1 MWRNPFNNI
10 GKFTDQFWKFHNFN
24 NREIHVSFLIDLTKV
39 DKEHW
44 LTQGRTR
51 QGNNRTCV
59 RRRWALS
66 TGQHLWRREKKDQPT
81 YSCGHHQNQWM
92 LRTPPSPPWPPTP
105 QGPTLS
111 SSPSLH
117 LEDSHSLTHTHSP
130 SLFFSFHTTF
140 HLALQEPP
148 SRWQTFLKPLTS
160 EQSFSLSPR
169 SQTVANVARPTKRAT
184 KPTGRRERRRAT
196 GFQRLRPA
204 SQSLTPSPNDILF
217 SIWIE
222 CKWTERIHSFMSNES
237 PKVRENMTH
246 L

>member
-66 TGQHLWRREKKDQPT
+66 TGQHWWRREKKDQPT

-105 QGPTLS
+105 QSPTLS

-117 LEDSHSLTHTHSP
+117 LEDSHSLTHPHF
-130 SLFFSFHTTF
+130 SLTPSFHSTF
-140 HLALQEPP
+140 HLAPQEP
-148 SRWQTFLKPLTS
+148 STRWQTFLKPLTS
-160 EQSFSLSPR
+160 EQSFSHFHLGHRLLPMSQDQRSEEANWSPR
-169 SQTVANVARPTKRAT
+169 ETESNWLPAA
-184 KPTGRRERRRAT
+184 PTGVAVTR
-196 GFQRLRPA
+196 
-204 SQSLTPSPNDILF
+204 SF
-217 SIWIE
+217 SEW
-222 CKWTERIHSFMSNES
+222 
-237 PKVRENMTH
+237 
-246 L
+246 

>member
-1 MWRNPFNNI
+1 MWTNPFNNI
-10 GKFTDQFWKFHNFN
+10 EKFTDQFWKFHNFN

-66 TGQHLWRREKKDQPT
+66 TGQHWWRREKKDQPT

-105 QGPTLS
+105 QSPTLS

-117 LEDSHSLTHTHSP
+117 LEDSHSLTHPH
-130 SLFFSFHTTF
+130 FSFPSTPPFTWLFKSLPLGDKHFWNLWLQSRAFHTF
-140 HLALQEPP
+140 
-148 SRWQTFLKPLTS
+148 TS
-160 EQSFSLSPR
+160 VTDCCQCRKTNE
-169 SQTVANVARPTKRAT
+169 AR

-217 SIWIE
+217 SI
-222 CKWTERIHSFMSNES
+222 
-237 PKVRENMTH
+237 
-246 L
+246 